1 MAVAMREGEANAF
14 AHGVRV
20 VTPGG
25 HLELHAAEAGRS
37 AATTDGVPQPDRIAE
52 GRTAAT
58 IIDAVTSSSRQ
69 ARLVSANC
77 WPAEL
82 VQLSCLAET
91 SRQLKLIGDWRISD
105 VPLICTDVGL
115 VSV

>member
-1 MAVAMREGEANAF
+1 MVTLVGYLDFRAVEVGALRTMTTYSA
-14 AHGVRV
+14 
-20 VTPGG
+20 
-25 HLELHAAEAGRS
+25 LH
-37 AATTDGVPQPDRIAE
+37 PDRIAR
-52 GRTAAT
+52 GKTAKT
-58 IIDAVTSSSRQ
+58 MIVGAVKNSSRQ
-69 ARLVSANC
+69 ARLVSTNC

-91 SRQLKLIGDWRISD
+91 SRQLKLIGDWRISE